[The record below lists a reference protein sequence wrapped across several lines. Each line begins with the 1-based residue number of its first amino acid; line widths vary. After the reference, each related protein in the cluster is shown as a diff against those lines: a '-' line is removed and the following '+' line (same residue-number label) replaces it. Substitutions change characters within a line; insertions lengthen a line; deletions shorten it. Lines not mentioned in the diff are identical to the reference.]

1 MEIKGQF
8 LYGLTHEGKTYREF
22 RLRVPTLADVEDAIE
37 AAQAEAG
44 EAAGAA
50 RIERHKWAACLSV
63 EGLPPGALTADLLGT
78 LPAREWATL
87 RDAEEALLSSPP
99 GQPRRPVEAWPAAGP
114 RGPPAARLFPERGQQ
129 PFPAGTG
136 GLAGSAGP
144 APSRPAG
151 GRERQGLRQQTH
163 GLEKVET
170 WRKWT

>member
-8 LYGLTHEGKTYREF
+8 LYGLTHEGRTYREF
-22 RLRVPTLADVEDAIE
+22 SLRVPTLADVEDAIE

-87 RDAEEALLSSPP
+87 RDAEEALLKKLAA
-99 GQPRRPVEAWPAAGP
+99 GTAPAAG
-114 RGPPAARLFPERGQQ
+114 
-129 PFPAGTG
+129 
-136 GLAGSAGP
+136 
-144 APSRPAG
+144 
-151 GRERQGLRQQTH
+151 
-163 GLEKVET
+163 
-170 WRKWT
+170 